1 MSDPRLTP
9 DPSLVTLHEPAQIAR
24 PVVNLM
30 RRPNGP
36 RDRQLLLGAEVT
48 VLDRR
53 NGWAYV
59 QTGFD
64 GYCGFVEMHEIAPP
78 LPLTHKITTAA
89 SHAYLEADIKSADR
103 MALSHGCRIAALDAD
118 GTFIQTAQGYI
129 PKQHIAPLN
138 DMADD
143 PAQIAAMFIGT
154 PYLWGGNS
162 CWGIDCSGLVQAAC
176 AACGTACAG
185 DSDLQE
191 NTLGTLL
198 PAGTA
203 PARNDLLF
211 WKGHVAL
218 VWDADTL
225 IHANAHAMACTFE
238 PLEAAILRIA
248 ASDGPVT
255 AHRRLILT

>member
-9 DPSLVTLHEPAQIAR
+9 DQDLITLHEAAQIAR
-24 PVVNLM
+24 PLVNLM

-36 RDRQLLLGAEVT
+36 RDRQLLLGADVT

-53 NGWAYV
+53 DGWAYV

-64 GYCGFVEMHEIAPP
+64 GYCGFVELHEIAPP

-89 SHAYLEADIKSADR
+89 SHAYIEPDMKSADR
-103 MALSHGCRIAALDAD
+103 VALSHGCRIAALDT
-118 GTFIQTAQGYI
+118 GHKFIQTAQGFI
-129 PKQHIAPLN
+129 PNQHIAPLD
-138 DMADD
+138 DMAHD

-162 CWGIDCSGLVQAAC
+162 RSGIDCSGLVQAAC
-176 AACGTACAG
+176 VACGIACAG

-198 PAGTA
+198 PAGTV

-218 VWDADTL
+218 VWDADTI
-225 IHANAHAMACTFE
+225 IHANAHTMSCTFE
-238 PLEAAILRIA
+238 PLLATIGRIA

-255 AHRRLILT
+255 AHRRLIPT